1 MLAFLSRAILR
12 KKLGPPVIIVS
23 GLPRSGT
30 SMMMKML
37 TAAGLEIVTDN
48 VRTADEDNPKGYF
61 EHERV
66 KELDKG
72 NDKGWLQEHKGKVLK
87 IISFLLKDLPDDCF
101 YQVIF
106 MRRDLEEVIASQN
119 KMLDRRGEPR
129 DETGD
134 EKMIQLYRNHLR
146 KVELIL
152 EQRPN
157 FELLDVSYRQVIDE
171 PREQAARVAKFLGLK
186 VEPGQVASAVDRR
199 LYRNRQQA

>member
-1 MLAFLSRAILR
+1 MLAFLSRAYLR
-12 KKLGPPVIIVS
+12 KKLGPPVVIVS

-48 VRTADEDNPKGYF
+48 VRTADPDNPKGYF
-61 EHERV
+61 EYERV

-72 NDKGWLQEHKGKVLK
+72 TDKGWLQEHKGKVLK

-101 YQVIF
+101 YRVIF

-157 FELLDVSYRQVIDE
+157 FELLDVSYRQVIE
-171 PREQAARVAKFLGLK
+171 APREQAARVTKFLGLK
-186 VEPGQVASAVDRR
+186 VEPEQVASAVDQR